1 MMFAATHEGSLWAR
15 TAPADPDLPALAGD
29 VRADVAIVG
38 GGFLGVS
45 AALHLAEGGASVALL
60 EAGEV
65 GGGASGRNG
74 GQVIPGIK
82 KTRAELAAKFGADW
96 ADRIVALGD
105 GAAGRVYDLVARHG
119 IECDLERNGW
129 IRAAHADAALRDVE
143 ATAAELL
150 GRGQDVELLSRD
162 EIAARSGTPVY
173 VGGMHDKRAA
183 GINPLAYVRGL
194 AAAARR
200 AGAQVFAR
208 SPATAVER
216 AGGGWKVSTPGG
228 AVAAGQVVLATGAY
242 SDALW
247 PGLARSFVG
256 VQSAQ
261 VASQPLG
268 DNLRKVVLPSRA
280 VLSDTRKLANYYRL
294 DREGRLVM
302 GGRGPLGDAPEP
314 ATLVA
319 LERAARERFPMLGET
334 TWEYAWAG
342 RIDITLDSLPH
353 LSVVA
358 PGVTALLGFN
368 GRGIALATTM
378 GAVVAN
384 RLSGGRDPALDFP
397 ETRLAPVPFHSLRA
411 PALRAAVAWYRLR
424 DALGY
429 AG

>member
-1 MMFAATHEGSLWAR
+1 MVAAIHEGSLWAR
-15 TAPADPDLPALAGD
+15 TAPACPGFPALAGD
-29 VRADVAIVG
+29 IRADVAIVG

-45 AALHLAEGGASVALL
+45 AALHLAEAGASVALL
-60 EAGEV
+60 EAGEI

-96 ADRIVALGD
+96 ADRMVALGD
-105 GAAGRVYDLVARHG
+105 GTAARVYDLVARHA
-119 IECDLERNGW
+119 IACDLERNGW
-129 IRAAHADAALRDVE
+129 IRAAHADAAMRDVE
-143 ATAAELL
+143 AMAAELL

-162 EIAARSGTPVY
+162 EIAARSGTSVY
-173 VGGMHDKRAA
+173 VGGMHDRRAA

-194 AAAARR
+194 AVAAQR
-200 AGAQVFAR
+200 AGARILAR
-208 SPATAVER
+208 SPALAVAPA
-216 AGGGWKVSTPGG
+216 AGGWRVSTRDG
-228 AVAAGQVVLATGAY
+228 AVLAGQVVLATGAY
-242 SDALW
+242 TDALW
-247 PGLARSFVG
+247 PGLARSFVA

-268 DNLRKVVLPSRA
+268 DNLRKAVLPSRA

-294 DREGRLVM
+294 DCEGRLVM

-319 LERAARERFPMLGET
+319 LERAAQERFPILGDVK
-334 TWEYAWAG
+334 WEHAWAG
-342 RIDITLDSLPH
+342 RIDMTLDSLPR
-353 LSVVA
+353 LCVVA
-358 PGVTALLGFN
+358 PGVTAVLGFN

-384 RLSGGRDPALDFP
+384 RLSGGRDAALDYP
-397 ETRLAPVPFHSLRA
+397 ETRLAPVPFHALRA
-411 PALRAAVAWYRLR
+411 PALRVAVAWYRLR